1 MMKDKPTFLTP
12 EGRRKL
18 EEELHY
24 LRTIRRAEIAEQIHL
39 AKEGGDIM
47 ENSGY
52 DEAKNAQAFVEG
64 RIMTLEAILRNAK
77 IIQREGATDRVELGA
92 TVTIVESNS
101 EPETPETYMIVGS
114 AEVDPAKGRIS
125 NESPLG
131 KALLG
136 HRVGD
141 EIIVQ
146 TPSGSLRFRII
157 AIE

>member
-1 MMKDKPTFLTP
+1 
-12 EGRRKL
+12 
-18 EEELHY
+18 
-24 LRTIRRAEIAEQIHL
+24 
-39 AKEGGDIM
+39 
-47 ENSGY
+47 
-52 DEAKNAQAFVEG
+52 
-64 RIMTLEAILRNAK
+64 MTLEAILRNAK

-141 EIIVQ
+141 EVIVQ